1 MNFTNCVVLFTLC
14 YLIDPIENT
23 PNEPDL
29 NSVQTERVPPAL
41 KRRPT
46 PKRFQKLDFFDLKC
60 KTDDLI
66 TTIKLKDSNF
76 IQAQLAC
83 ILEEGPCDELGAT
96 LKSKL

>member
-1 MNFTNCVVLFTLC
+1 MNLIKCVVLFTLC

-29 NSVQTERVPPAL
+29 NSVQTERVPPSL

-46 PKRFQKLDFFDLKC
+46 PKRFQNLDFFDLKC

-96 LKSKL
+96 LKSKN